1 MTTVKWK
8 KGTGDSM
15 AYIGERERLTQNRV
29 ITFFKDQLQYTYLGN
44 RQGCENSNIM
54 REHLYANLVRR
65 GYTTA
70 IAKKAI
76 DLLERTAGD
85 LREGLYAVNKKIYA
99 LLKYGAKVRQKA
111 GGTERTV
118 YFIDFTDP
126 AQNDFAVAQE
136 VTVAGGRTK
145 RPDVVVY
152 VNGIALA
159 VLELKKSTVSVF
171 DGIRQNLISQKANF
185 IQQFFTTVQF
195 CMAGNE
201 SEGLRYGT
209 LLTPEEHY
217 QEWKEDG
224 YEAFA
229 DEQDAVDLRIQDASR
244 NIREKL
250 FFGLFSLFYKDRFLD
265 LIHNFIIFD
274 RGVKKVCRYNQYY
287 AVKRAQNRLTKKGT
301 GGIIWHT
308 QGSGKSLTMV
318 LLSKWILARDP
329 SARVLI
335 ITDRTELDE
344 QIELTYK
351 GVDENIVRAK
361 NGAEL
366 LQRLN
371 RWEDRLLC
379 SLIHKFGRRGREDPD
394 LDYDTYIAELYAAL
408 PDNFLAKGNVFVFV
422 DECHR
427 TQSGKL
433 HTAMKAILPGAV
445 FIGFTGTP
453 LLKRDRKT
461 SPQVFGGY
469 IHTYKYNEGVQDGV
483 ILDLRYEARDIPQY
497 LTSQK
502 RIDMWFDAKT
512 KGITPRAKARL
523 RARWGNMQ
531 KVFSSRSR
539 LEKIA
544 SDIILD
550 FATKPRLV
558 DGNGNAMLVAGSVYA
573 ACKFYEIFQ
582 SRGFFNCAIVSSYKP
597 SPGDLLQDFGSDKE
611 KKENVE
617 KYQIYSRML
626 DGRSPEDFEALVRR
640 KFVEEPASMQ
650 LLIVVDKLLTGF
662 DAPSCTYLYLDKT
675 MHDHALFQAICRV
688 NRLDGESKDFG
699 YIVDYKHLFGNLTD
713 AVRRYTDGAFADYDA
728 KDVEGLLKDQNLA
741 AKAHFLETLEA
752 LDRLCSGVAPPMTQM
767 NYIQFFCGEQGVNPQ
782 IDEAYAKIR
791 EQLYRLA
798 GRLARSYAQLK
809 PRLEEVG
816 FSSGQ
821 RQKLEERVGF
831 YLALR
836 GEIGR
841 ASGDFID
848 LKMYEPGMRYLI
860 DNYIAAGEA
869 QSIGSSR
876 DFDLLDFI
884 AAWEEKLKNE
894 LDRSVRESAATTMES
909 NIRKKVLERMVTNP
923 AYYEKMSTVLELLI
937 ADRRRGVVA
946 YKALMERY
954 IALAKDIAKPQE
966 NEHYPDA
973 VRNSG
978 AMRALYD
985 NCGEDVELAARLHA
999 AVLET
1004 KQDGFR
1010 GNPVK
1015 ENRIKRALYK
1025 ILQDEDQVEQ
1035 VYKIIVEQEE
1045 Y

>member
-1 MTTVKWK
+1 
-8 KGTGDSM
+8 M
-15 AYIGERERLTQNRV
+15 AYIGDRERETQNRV
-29 ITFFKDQLQYTYLGN
+29 LNFFQDRLQYTYLGN
-44 RQGCENSNIM
+44 LQGCENSNIM
-54 REHLYANLVRR
+54 QDRLYANLVQR
-65 GYTTA
+65 GYTA
-70 IAKKAI
+70 AVAQKAI
-76 DLLERTAGD
+76 KILERAAGD
-85 LREGLYAVNKKIYA
+85 LREGLYAVNKKVYA
-99 LLKYGAKVRQKA
+99 LLKYGAKVRQNA
-111 GGTERTV
+111 GEPGRTV
-118 YFIDFTDP
+118 YFVDFTDP

-145 RPDVVVY
+145 RPDIVVY

-159 VLELKKSTVSVF
+159 VLELKKSTVSVS
-171 DGIRQNLISQKANF
+171 DGIRQNLINQNAHF
-185 IQQFFTTVQF
+185 IQQFFTTMQF

-224 YEAFA
+224 YGEFA
-229 DEQDAVDLRIQDASR
+229 DERDAVDLRIQDACR

-265 LIHNFIIFD
+265 LIHNFVIFD

-287 AVKRAQNRLTKKGT
+287 AVKRAQNRLTKKR
-301 GGIIWHT
+301 GGGMIWHT

-318 LLSKWILARDP
+318 WLSKWILARDP

-361 NGAEL
+361 NGDEL
-366 LQRLN
+366 IRRLN

-379 SLIHKFGRRGREDPD
+379 SLIHKFGKKGREDPD

-408 PDNFLAKGNVFVFV
+408 PDDFSAKGNIVVFV

-433 HTAMKAILPGAV
+433 HKAMKAILPRAV

-453 LLKRDRKT
+453 LLKKDKKT

-544 SDIILD
+544 GDIILD
-550 FATKPRLV
+550 FATKPRLM
-558 DGNGNAMLVAGSVYA
+558 DGNGNAMLVAGSVYT

-582 SRGFFNCAIVSSYKP
+582 SKGFYNCAIVSSYKP
-597 SPGDLLQDFGSDKE
+597 SPGDLLADFGSDKE

-626 DGRSPEDFEALVRR
+626 DGRTPEDFEAMVRR
-640 KFVEEPASMQ
+640 KFVGEPANMQ

-675 MHDHALFQAICRV
+675 MHDHGLFQAICRV
-688 NRLDGESKDFG
+688 NRLDGENKDFG

-713 AVRRYTDGAFADYDA
+713 AVHKYTGGAFADYDA
-728 KDVEGLLKDQNLA
+728 GDIEGLLKDQTLA
-741 AKAHFLETLEA
+741 AKAHFLEILEA
-752 LDRLCSGVAPPMTQM
+752 LDRLCGSVAPPMAQM
-767 NYIQFFCGEQGVNPQ
+767 DYIQYFCGEQGVNPQ
-782 IDEAYAKIR
+782 IDEAYARIR

-798 GRLARSYAQLK
+798 GRLARAYAQLK
-809 PRLEEVG
+809 PRLEEAG
-816 FSSGQ
+816 FTPTQ
-821 RQKLEERVGF
+821 RQKLEERVAF

-869 QSIGSSR
+869 QTIGSFD
-876 DFDLLDFI
+876 DFDLLDLI
-884 AAWEEKLKNE
+884 AVWEEKLKNE
-894 LDRSVRESAATTMES
+894 LDRNARESAAVTIEN
-909 NIRKKVLERMVTNP
+909 NIRKKAMEHMVTNP
-923 AYYEKMSTVLELLI
+923 AYFEKMSTVLEQLI

-946 YKALMERY
+946 YKALMEKY
-954 IALAKDIAKPQE
+954 VALARDIVKPQE
-966 NEHYPDA
+966 NDHYPDA
-973 VRNSG
+973 VRDSG

-985 NCGEDVELAARLHA
+985 NCGEDVELSIRLHA

-1015 ENRIKRALYK
+1015 ENQIKRALYE
-1025 ILQDEDQVEQ
+1025 ILQDEDQVERT
-1035 VYKIIVEQEE
+1035 YRIIVEQEE

>member
-1 MTTVKWK
+1 
-8 KGTGDSM
+8 M
-15 AYIGERERLTQNRV
+15 AYIGERERETQNRV
-29 ITFFKDQLQYTYLGN
+29 ISFFRKQLQYTYIGN
-44 RQGCENSNIM
+44 LQGCENSNII
-54 REHLYANLVRR
+54 RDRLYANLIRR
-65 GYTTA
+65 DYTPA

-76 DLLERTAGD
+76 DLLERVAGD
-85 LREGLYAVNKKIYA
+85 LREGLYAANKKVYA
-99 LLKYGAKVRQKA
+99 LLKYGAKIRQKP
-111 GGTERTV
+111 GETERTV
-118 YFIDFTDP
+118 YFIDFADP
-126 AQNDFAVAQE
+126 SQNEFAVAQE
-136 VTVAGGRTK
+136 VTVAGVCTK
-145 RPDVVVY
+145 RPDLVVY

-159 VLELKKSTVSVF
+159 VLELKRSTVSVS
-171 DGIRQNLISQKANF
+171 DGIRQNLINQNAHF
-185 IQQFFTTVQF
+185 IQPFFTTMQF

-209 LLTPEEHY
+209 LLTSEEHY
-217 QEWKEDG
+217 QEWKADG

-229 DEQDAVDLRIQDASR
+229 DEQDAVDLRIQDAGR
-244 NIREKL
+244 NIRERL
-250 FFGLFSLFYKDRFLD
+250 FFGLLSLFYKDRFLD
-265 LIHNFIIFD
+265 LIHNFIVFD

-287 AVKRAQNRLTKKGT
+287 AVKRAQNRLTKKET

-308 QGSGKSLTMV
+308 QGSGKSLTMI

-329 SARVLI
+329 MARVLI
-335 ITDRTELDE
+335 ITDRAELDE

-351 GVDENIVRAK
+351 GVDENIVRVK
-361 NGAEL
+361 NGAGL

-371 RWEDRLLC
+371 GWEDRLLC

-408 PDNFLAKGNVFVFV
+408 PDDFSAKGNIFVFV

-433 HTAMKAILPGAV
+433 HKAMKAILPEAV

-453 LLKRDRKT
+453 LLKKDRKT
-461 SPQVFGGY
+461 SPQIFGGY

-483 ILDLRYEARDIPQY
+483 ILDLCYEARDIPQY

-512 KGITPRAKARL
+512 KGITPRAKAQL
-523 RARWGNMQ
+523 RKRWGNMQ

-550 FATKPRLV
+550 FATKPRLM

-573 ACKFYEIFQ
+573 ACKLYEIFQ
-582 SRGFFNCAIVSSYKP
+582 SKGFCNCAIVSSYKP
-597 SPGDLLQDFGSDKE
+597 NPGDLLADFGSDKE

-626 DGRSPEDFEALVRR
+626 GGRSPEDFEAMVRR
-640 KFVEEPASMQ
+640 KFVREPANMQ

-662 DAPSCTYLYLDKT
+662 DAPPCTYLYLDKT
-675 MHDHALFQAICRV
+675 MHDHGLFQAICRV

-713 AVRRYTDGAFADYDA
+713 AVRRYTGGAFTNYDA
-728 KDVEGLLKDQNLA
+728 EDIEGFLKDQNLA

-752 LDRLCSGVAPPMTQM
+752 LDCLCGDVAPSMEQID
-767 NYIQFFCGEQGVNPQ
+767 YIQFFCGEQGVNPQ
-782 IDEAYAKIR
+782 VDAAYARIR

-809 PRLEEVG
+809 PKLAEIG
-816 FSSGQ
+816 FSFKE
-821 RQKLEERVGF
+821 RQKIEKRVGF

-869 QSIGSSR
+869 QTIGSSC

-894 LDRSVRESAATTMES
+894 LDRSARDNAAVTIEN
-909 NIRKKVLERMVTNP
+909 NIRKKAMECMVSNP
-923 AYYEKMSTVLELLI
+923 AYFEKMSTVLEQLI

-954 IALAKDIAKPQE
+954 AALAKDIVKPQE
-966 NEHYPDA
+966 NARYPD
-973 VRNSG
+973 VIRESG

-985 NCGEDVELAARLHA
+985 NCGEDAQLAVRLHA

-1025 ILQDEDQVEQ
+1025 ILQDENQVER